1 ESELK
6 FRRVFESIPVAMH
19 LLVTDEADDF
29 LLVDANPAADKLF
42 RSDHSQYIGK
52 TLSELPLIHGANEIP
67 TRFKEVMQTG
77 EPWVVDEVAFDGED
91 IQMALHVQVFR
102 TTKDTLVTSFL
113 DITERMVKDIEIK
126 KLNEGLTRMVD
137 ERTAELAAANKE
149 LEAFAYS
156 VSHDLRAP
164 LRTID
169 GFSQAL
175 MEDYSDSID
184 DSGKD
189 FLLRVRTA
197 AKHMGSLIEDLLV
210 LSRVTRAEM
219 DRTDV
224 DLSEIVTGV
233 AEELQ
238 DVDSERQ
245 VDIKITDLV
254 QARCD
259 RRLIKLVLQNLLDNA
274 WKFTSKT
281 SDARI
286 EFGSMER
293 EGEILFYVKDN
304 GAGFNMEYSDK
315 LFIPFQ
321 RLHQTDDFEGSGI
334 GLATVQRIINRH
346 SGRVWAESEVDE
358 GSTFYFTI
366 PESRSKE

>member
-1 ESELK
+1 
-6 FRRVFESIPVAMH
+6 
-19 LLVTDEADDF
+19 
-29 LLVDANPAADKLF
+29 
-42 RSDHSQYIGK
+42 
-52 TLSELPLIHGANEIP
+52 
-67 TRFKEVMQTG
+67 
-77 EPWVVDEVAFDGED
+77 
-91 IQMALHVQVFR
+91 
-102 TTKDTLVTSFL
+102 
-113 DITERMVKDIEIK
+113 
-126 KLNEGLTRMVD
+126 
-137 ERTAELAAANKE
+137 
-149 LEAFAYS
+149 
-156 VSHDLRAP
+156 
-164 LRTID
+164 TID

-346 SGRVWAESEVDE
+346 GGRVWAESEVDE